1 MYLVDQAKLE
11 SINDSEH
18 SKYLNLGDWLGVEAE
33 QDGRVSV
40 WADVNS
46 SFFGLKRKVREQ
58 LGFLPSEIANILNGS
73 IKNGRRVRA
82 RLNEMQKHFK
92 NSTKKIPDGAYALK
106 SGGKGAKD
114 VLGHITSSYFSPTLD
129 KPIAMALLKNGKS
142 LKGQVVDIPIEN
154 GNRLKATVVEP
165 QFYDIEGKRQNV

>member
-11 SINDSEH
+11 SSNDSEN

-58 LGFLPSEIANILNGS
+58 LGFLPSEIAKILCNS
-73 IKNGRRVRA
+73 IKSGRRVRA
-82 RLNEMQKHFK
+82 RLIDMQKNF
-92 NSTKKIPDGAYALK
+92 NTDSNNQTVFA
-106 SGGKGAKD
+106 
-114 VLGHITSSYFSPTLD
+114 V
-129 KPIAMALLKNGKS
+129 S
-142 LKGQVVDIPIEN
+142 LWSD
-154 GNRLKATVVEP
+154 
-165 QFYDIEGKRQNV
+165 

>member
-11 SINDSEH
+11 SINYSEH

-58 LGFLPSEIANILNGS
+58 LGFLPSEIANMLNCS
-73 IKNGRRVRA
+73 IKSGRRVRA
-82 RLNEMQKHFK
+82 RLIDMQKHFNGSSK
-92 NSTKKIPDGAYALK
+92 NQT
-106 SGGKGAKD
+106 
-114 VLGHITSSYFSPTLD
+114 TL
-129 KPIAMALLKNGKS
+129 AVS
-142 LKGQVVDIPIEN
+142 LWSD
-154 GNRLKATVVEP
+154 
-165 QFYDIEGKRQNV
+165 